1 MDKQI
6 KTDKTIYIQVVI
18 NVIGII
24 ALLMIFRYISKSI
37 SEWELANTEF
47 ANQTG
52 DAAVTVSGVLIFD
65 TLQTTMAFENYCI
78 QLNTDANVRNTDE
91 FLVKQGQFDNE
102 TSAMSRYTALLLN
115 HKYHNEG
122 DCIGLQGINHKTP
135 TGFENIE
142 DMPEII
148 QRYNRLVAANSQLSD
163 LVTTNINTNYITFT
177 RA

>member
-1 MDKQI
+1 MEKQ
-6 KTDKTIYIQVVI
+6 KQKDKTVYIQVAV

-24 ALLMIFRYISKSI
+24 ALLIILRYISKSI

-52 DAAVTVSGVLIFD
+52 DSAVTVSGVLIFD
-65 TLQTTMAFENYCI
+65 SLQTTMAFENYCI

-91 FLVKQGQFDNE
+91 FLAKQSQFDSE

-122 DCIGLQGINHKTP
+122 DCIGLQGITPKTP

-142 DMPEII
+142 DIPEIV